1 MGLDK
6 DSRHGSILISVAA
19 RLARW
24 IMLALGWTWNTRVV
38 KGQRHIEALLAEPRA
53 VILSF
58 WHNRIFLSGPF
69 VYKNLLGKGLAITLL
84 ASQSRD
90 GELVSRVCK
99 RWGVNTVRG
108 SASRGGLQ
116 AMRAIHRAIK
126 RQGSSPIM
134 IPDGP
139 RGPLYHFKPGV
150 VVLAQMSQAPI
161 LPYGIAARKF
171 WSLKS
176 WDRIVVPR
184 PFTDVAVVIGEPQ
197 MVPRHLAGEEL
208 EQERQR
214 LEKLLIDLTQQA
226 EAAVGATDVARA
238 SAP

>member
-6 DSRHGSILISVAA
+6 DSRYGSILIGVGAG
-19 RLARW
+19 LARW
-24 IMLALGWTWNTRVV
+24 IMLTLGWTWKTRVV
-38 KGQRHIEALLAEPRA
+38 AGQQYLDALLAKPRA

-58 WHNRIFLSGPF
+58 WHNRLFLSGPF
-69 VYKNLLGKGLAITLL
+69 VYKSLLGKGLPITLL

-90 GELVSRVCK
+90 GELVTRVCK
-99 RWGVNTVRG
+99 RWGIHTVRG

-126 RQGSSPIM
+126 RQQSSPIM

-139 RGPLYHFKPGV
+139 RGPLYYFKPGV

-171 WSLKS
+171 WSLES

-197 MVPRHLAGEEL
+197 LVSREL
-208 EQERQR
+208 SSEQLETERQR
-214 LEKLLIDLTQQA
+214 LEEMLNDLTRQA
-226 EAAVGATDVARA
+226 EAAVGAADVARRP
-238 SAP
+238 SR